1 MVLVH
6 TEDCISS
13 MPDASKQC
21 DGQGCIVDASFQ
33 DKMDTGTVPV
43 SHIHT
48 VDVSVNCH
56 CVCTTFHTGNTG
68 MMKDGLKGKEIFV
81 NIYL

>member
-1 MVLVH
+1 
-6 TEDCISS
+6 
-13 MPDASKQC
+13 
-21 DGQGCIVDASFQ
+21 
-33 DKMDTGTVPV
+33 MDTGTVLV

-56 CVCTTFHTGNTG
+56 CECTTFHTGNTG

-81 NIYL
+81 KIYL